1 MIKSMTAFAKAAHES
16 GHITADVTI
25 RSYNSKGLDFAVY
38 LPEACR
44 PLEED
49 IKKLVSAVI
58 QRGRV
63 EIRVNIQDDTPEAD
77 LFEVDAARAAS
88 YYRAL
93 VTVKETLNFES
104 SPTMEQV
111 LAAGKLILPKTVELD
126 TDLLWDVVSKAVE
139 TAVNDLDGMRASEG
153 ANLFADLSGRIND
166 IEMKLADVEK
176 LAREIPAIYKQRL
189 MERLERLTADIPP
202 GDSACIDPV
211 RLAQEAAILADKSD
225 VSEEIVRLHSHIS
238 QFRQIMDT
246 GQSQGRKLNFL
257 IQEFNREFN
266 TIGSKSGHADLSHMV
281 VDLKSELEKIREQ
294 VQNIE

>member
-16 GHITADVTI
+16 GHVMADVTI
-25 RSYNSKGLDFAVY
+25 RSYNSKALDFAVY

-77 LFEVDAARAAS
+77 LFEVDAVRAAS

-93 VTVKETLNFES
+93 VTVKETLSLDS
-104 SPTMEQV
+104 SPTMDQV
-111 LAAGKLILPKTVELD
+111 LTAGKLILPKTAELD
-126 TDLLWDVVSKAVE
+126 TDLLWDTVSKAVE
-139 TAVNDLDGMRASEG
+139 TAANDLDGMRASEG
-153 ANLFADLSGRIND
+153 ANLFADLSGRIDD
-166 IEMKLADVEK
+166 IETKLADVEK

-211 RLAQEAAILADKSD
+211 RLAQETAILADKSD

-266 TIGSKSGHADLSHMV
+266 TIGSKSGHAGLSHMV